1 MTIALCGSLGTGKST
16 VLEEMQEIR
25 PDWVYFKENVRHQTK
40 AFGYKNPWE
49 IEKLAS
55 PEAFELMNMNSF
67 SVIDPEMNPLIIGKK
82 AFIDGGPAN
91 IFAYYLLDRKTP
103 VNRGAEEVMTRMGKY
118 YAGLIKMFVYFP
130 IGAIP
135 LVGDGMRP
143 DDPKYQKRIDQAI
156 EETFKRLKIPTKRI
170 HLLRATSIEDRV
182 KEIMQLVR

>member
-40 AFGYKNPWE
+40 VFGYKNPWE

-67 SVIDPEMNPLIIGKK
+67 SVIDPEMNPLIKDKK
-82 AFIDGGPAN
+82 IFIDGGPAN

-103 VNRGAEEVMTRMGKY
+103 VNRGAEEVMTRMGTH
-118 YAGLIKMFVYFP
+118 YAGLIKTFVYFP

-143 DDPKYQKRIDQAI
+143 DDPKYQKRLDQAI

-170 HLLRATSIEDRV
+170 HLLRAISIEDRV